1 MTGEPNK
8 IEGGFC
14 VAHHPNQEGECES
27 SGQSGKG
34 LRPTYLRGLTRF
46 VYTDEAVALDS
57 RCRAVDVL
65 RLKRRKLRVKVITA
79 QQQRQAAPKGKV

>member
-34 LRPTYLRGLTRF
+34 LRPTYLTGF
-46 VYTDEAVALDS
+46 VYTDEAVAVGS
-57 RCRAVDVL
+57 RCQAVDVL